1 MASKALKQEY
11 PLHWL
16 AWHNEFREL
25 DRVLGLKEVSVT
37 GRGLSLCFLAAVLE
51 VDFGENR
58 DGNILWISLQT
69 RAVNCTFKRETVP
82 LIIAIPPSFP
92 SLVSV

>member
-37 GRGLSLCFLAAVLE
+37 GRGLSFCFLAAVLE

-58 DGNILWISLQT
+58 DGNIL
-69 RAVNCTFKRETVP
+69 
-82 LIIAIPPSFP
+82 
-92 SLVSV
+92 